1 MEIEAAVLETDEDAE
16 KALGDA
22 VALREAPLAVGGRAG
37 PEELA
42 LRAEEHGRNGV
53 READIGNCQPKQKGK
68 GDAKAEEEEPGS
80 FKKLLLPKTKKP
92 VMRRR
97 WMSP

>member
-22 VALREAPLAVGGRAG
+22 VARREAPLAVGGGAG

-42 LRAEEHGRNGV
+42 LSAEEHR
-53 READIGNCQPKQKGK
+53 
-68 GDAKAEEEEPGS
+68 
-80 FKKLLLPKTKKP
+80 
-92 VMRRR
+92 
-97 WMSP
+97 